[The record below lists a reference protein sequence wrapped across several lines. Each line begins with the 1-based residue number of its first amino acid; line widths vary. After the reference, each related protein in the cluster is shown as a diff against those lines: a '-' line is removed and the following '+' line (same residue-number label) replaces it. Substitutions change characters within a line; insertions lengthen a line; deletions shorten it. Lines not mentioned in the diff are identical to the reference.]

1 MRREN
6 VTIGSTCIGFIL
18 CYLTL
23 FSSLECTASTFVDWT
38 QASLGGASGNVTGN
52 SGATS
57 NVSYVGDLYLVRTI
71 VDNSYTGFP
80 DLGTIGWSDPVYTP
94 TITEASD
101 ILALTSGGANNTHV
115 LSFSSPV
122 VDPIL
127 HIYSL
132 GHGPL
137 NLVVTW
143 DFSAP
148 FTILSTGSEFGEF
161 PNSGLSNPEE
171 NLLLSGEGSG
181 TIQFSG
187 TFDSLVWTSDV
198 TEFFHG
204 FHLGVADVIPEP
216 SSLALVDIKPGSDSN
231 SVSLKSKGNLLVA
244 ILGTAGF
251 DVNDVDISTLM
262 FGDPNGGTPL
272 SPVRSAFE
280 EVSGD
285 EFLDLSLKFS
295 VADLVENGALGLDT
309 TEGLLTGSLLN
320 GTLFEGADSI
330 RIVPPSSLSAPLT
343 AAVPEPTTSTLALA
357 ALSLAMSR
365 RRITAR

>member
-1 MRREN
+1 
-6 VTIGSTCIGFIL
+6 
-18 CYLTL
+18 
-23 FSSLECTASTFVDWT
+23 
-38 QASLGGASGNVTGN
+38 
-52 SGATS
+52 
-57 NVSYVGDLYLVRTI
+57 LYLVRTI
-71 VDNSYTGFP
+71 VNNTYTGFP

-101 ILALTSGGANNTHV
+101 ILALTSGGTNNTHA

-127 HIYSL
+127 HVFSL

-143 DFSAP
+143 NFSSP

-231 SVSLKSKGNLLVA
+231 SVSLKSKGLLLVA
-244 ILGTAGF
+244 ILGTDDF
-251 DVNDVDISTLM
+251 DVDDVDISTLL
-262 FGDPNGGTPL
+262 FGDPNGGPPV
-272 SPVRSAFE
+272 SPVRSAVE

-285 EFLDLSLKFS
+285 AFDDLILKFS
-295 VADLVENGALGLDT
+295 TAELVANEALGLDT
-309 TEGLLTGSLLN
+309 MEGLLTGALFD
-320 GTLFEGADSI
+320 GTLFEGMDSI
-330 RIVPPSSLSAPLT
+330 RIVPPNRSNENSLQVSGA
-343 AAVPEPTTSTLALA
+343 PEPTTAALALA
-357 ALSLAMSR
+357 ALCLAIGR
-365 RRITAR
+365 RRSH